1 MCACKSLICRKYS
14 ERHPP
19 SKAGELLSIVIVP
32 AFCLNL
38 DSISSLVSIATS
50 DAEFIKSQT
59 MDDKSEDHVLDDEQ
73 VKIEIIAAKTKQCE
87 VKETVSTSILK

>member
-1 MCACKSLICRKYS
+1 MCLKKFNLSEIFRASSFIQGRRTSLNCNCTC
-14 ERHPP
+14 
-19 SKAGELLSIVIVP
+19 
-32 AFCLNL
+32 FCLNL
-38 DSISSLVSIATS
+38 DSISSLVTIATS

-59 MDDKSEDHVLDDEQ
+59 MEDKSEDHVIDDEQ